1 MKRKKQQKNLMLTRS
16 YARLGWIVLGVG
28 LLACSCAK
36 EQDEIIST
44 GDDDA
49 SLIVPEALVGDV
61 VETETKADLSGVVIG
76 TSFPANYTKVFSVVG
91 YKGTTAPTTDWSSP
105 YIANIA
111 VNSGSNGTLSFATPQ
126 YYPVDGQK
134 VFFYAYSPVSGATYT
149 AGTSSAAPKVTWTL
163 NGHTDV
169 MAAQVTTGI
178 AKATTGTQS
187 QPAFAFTHKLMQLKF
202 KVMKDAALTDIGN
215 VTALTV
221 NNAAKTISMNLSNGN
236 ITTSST
242 GSITAYSSTTGQ
254 AVTTT
259 AAYLGTNGSPCL
271 TTKTDNLTLTL
282 TCGSK
287 TYTVTPDL
295 PTDAGPG
302 KICEITLKIIPDGL
316 VITSITLNSSSSV
329 TIPQAGGTFTLVAQT
344 QSSPTSN
351 ISWLVKD
358 ANDNEVGSSSSYS
371 NYSTATIQV
380 NANTEWTAR
389 NLKLYWSYNGSV
401 PTEYTGSYTLN
412 QLGYSFTAR
421 FEASPGYWGYEGD
434 RNLIIEGSFPTGYT
448 GYLKADGGD
457 PIAFTLTEKTTVH
470 LPRNTSGSNIT
481 YQIYAVNAAH
491 TYTYY
496 SPSTIVQRAS
506 FDIGTD
512 VVYCY
517 GSINAVVKEKLGYE
531 DCYNRCHNAGMLMLD
546 WDRREVLRALYNANN
561 HTKPWTGNP
570 RMNNYDGDPYYFI
583 YWDRDAGNVAS
594 KDKYTKQ
601 YNTNIASNNATY
613 TNCIC
618 THDLNI

>member
-1 MKRKKQQKNLMLTRS
+1 MLTRS

-61 VETETKADLSGVVIG
+61 VETETKADLSGLVIG

-91 YKGTTAPTTDWSSP
+91 YKGTTAPTTNWSSP
-105 YIANIA
+105 YINNIA

-126 YYPVDGQK
+126 YYPVNGDK

-149 AGTSSAAPKVTWTL
+149 AGTTSAAPKVTWTL

-178 AKATTGTQS
+178 GKATTGTQS

-242 GSITAYSSTTGQ
+242 GSLTAYSSTTGQ

-329 TIPQAGGTFTLVAQT
+329 TIPRAGGTFTLVAQT
-344 QSSPTSN
+344 LTSPTSN

-358 ANDNEVGSSSSYS
+358 AHDNEVGRSTSYS
-371 NYSTATIQV
+371 AYNNATV
-380 NANTEWTAR
+380 TVDENKDWVSR
-389 NLKLYWSYNGSV
+389 NLTLYWSYDESEYK
-401 PTEYTGSYTLN
+401 EYTGSYTLN
-412 QLGYSFTAR
+412 QNASTITSAKFSVGATSTSDIKTWVYKGVRTLSVTGDYATDARIVLTWSSTTQGPYDLHSSTRVVFPVNGQNAILDWAIKGVNHDGSYTDTGCHLHQGVDYSQWGTGLNWTYVNGLMMIMTGAKVRSEDCFSTCKGHTATNDC
-421 FEASPGYWGYEGD
+421 EPNQGKVNVD
-434 RNLIIEGSFPTGYT
+434 TGYAMEMVFD
-448 GYLKADGGD
+448 GWVKGKAMWCDNGD
-457 PIAFTLTEKTTVH
+457 PNVLQWFGNRWYYEKE
-470 LPRNTSGSNIT
+470 
-481 YQIYAVNAAH
+481 IY
-491 TYTYY
+491 
-496 SPSTIVQRAS
+496 S
-506 FDIGTD
+506 
-512 VVYCY
+512 
-517 GSINAVVKEKLGYE
+517 EK
-531 DCYNRCHNAGMLMLD
+531 
-546 WDRREVLRALYNANN
+546 
-561 HTKPWTGNP
+561 
-570 RMNNYDGDPYYFI
+570 F
-583 YWDRDAGNVAS
+583 
-594 KDKYTKQ
+594 
-601 YNTNIASNNATY
+601 
-613 TNCIC
+613 CIC
-618 THDLNI
+618 THGERF

>member
-1 MKRKKQQKNLMLTRS
+1 MKRQNRQKNLMLTRS

-61 VETETKADLSGVVIG
+61 VETETKADLSGLVIG

-91 YKGTTAPTTDWSSP
+91 YKGTTAPTTNWSSP

-111 VNSGSNGTLSFATPQ
+111 VYSGSNGTLSFATPQ

-134 VFFYAYSPVSGATYT
+134 VYFYAYSPVKGATYT
-149 AGTSSAAPKVTWTL
+149 AGSGSTAPKVTWTL
-163 NGHTDV
+163 DGHTDV

-178 AKATTGTQS
+178 AKAATGTQS

-202 KVMKDAALTDIGN
+202 KVMKDAALTDLGN
-215 VTALTV
+215 VTALKV
-221 NNAAKTISMNLSNGN
+221 NNAATSLSMTLSNGN
-236 ITTSST
+236 VTTLST
-242 GSITAYSSTTGQ
+242 GSLTAYSSTTGQ

-329 TIPQAGGTFTLVAQT
+329 TIPRAGGTFTLVAQT
-344 QSSPTSN
+344 QTSPTSN

-358 ANDNEVGSSSSYS
+358 ANDNEVGRSTSYAAY
-371 NYSTATIQV
+371 NKATV
-380 NANTEWTAR
+380 TVDENKAWETRSLT
-389 NLKLYWSYNGSV
+389 LYWSYQGSE
-401 PTEYTGSYTLN
+401 PQQCAQEYTLN
-412 QLGYSFTAR
+412 QTGGTITSCKLTTGNYANQSLETACYAGVR
-421 FEASPGYWGYEGD
+421 TLVINGD
-434 RNLIIEGSFPTGYT
+434 YATGQQFYLTNGS
-448 GYLKADGGD
+448 D
-457 PIAFTLTEKTTVH
+457 
-470 LPRNTSGSNIT
+470 
-481 YQIYAVNAAH
+481 
-491 TYTYY
+491 
-496 SPSTIVQRAS
+496 
-506 FDIGTD
+506 
-512 VVYCY
+512 
-517 GSINAVVKEKLGYE
+517 KLGPFTMSASGAYITLKRNVIEDKWWSISPIREYHTAPGWTDKFIIQRKATITNISDGFICLNGTYAYLDVSEVTYE
-531 DCYNRCHNAGMLMLD
+531 TGNALCTSDYGHLVENMTAAD
-546 WDRREVLRALYNANN
+546 WDALELYYGDLSQVRAWL
-561 HTKPWTGNP
+561 TPSETT
-570 RMNNYDGDPYYFI
+570 PYRYSMRQYKNCSTFGTSESG
-583 YWDRDAGNVAS
+583 R
-594 KDKYTKQ
+594 KYRT
-601 YNTNIASNNATY
+601 YCVPNI
-613 TNCIC
+613 
-618 THDLNI
+618 